1 MTSKKTNET
10 YSVMAKVVVDT
21 DVEISA
27 PSLEEALIKAR
38 KLYIHDFVKI
48 LGSHNDSGVEVK
60 GVWKL

>member
-38 KLYIHDFVKI
+38 KLDIHDFVKI